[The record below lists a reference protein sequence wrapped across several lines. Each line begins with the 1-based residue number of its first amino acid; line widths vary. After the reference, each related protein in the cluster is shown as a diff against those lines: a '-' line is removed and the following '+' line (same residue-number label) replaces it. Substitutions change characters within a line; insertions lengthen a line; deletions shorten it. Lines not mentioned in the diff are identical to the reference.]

1 MLLLQL
7 HRVFPLLWLRELL
20 PPRVQVELTL
30 RSLAAYGID
39 PTSAVVEQA
48 PEDGPVEEEDMED
61 ESDSDDDDDIKLVLT
76 GPGNRM
82 DLR

>member
-1 MLLLQL
+1 
-7 HRVFPLLWLRELL
+7 
-20 PPRVQVELTL
+20 VELIN

-61 ESDSDDDDDIKLVLT
+61 ESDSDDDDDVKLVLT

-82 DLR
+82 DLRCVQFVSCDGD